1 MAITLQSISRN
12 HAMRAPRVMLYGPHG
27 IGKSTFGASAPAPIF
42 IQTEDGLGT
51 LDVDH
56 FPLAKS
62 NQDVLDAIGALYTE
76 GHDFQTVVVDSLDW
90 LDTLIWN
97 DINARFEAKE
107 LAYGKGAVI
116 AADYWRQILDGLNA
130 LRNDRNMAVIL
141 LAHAQVKRFDS
152 PEVEPFDRY
161 SPKLQERSSA
171 LVQEWCDAVFF
182 ANFKL
187 FVTKAEVGFNR
198 EVSRG
203 MTTGERV
210 MYTTEKPAF
219 LAKNR
224 YGLPDSLPLSWD
236 AFAGAIRPP
245 AAPITPAAPAANT
258 PAAEP
263 AAEMEGA

>member
-1 MAITLQSISRN
+1 MAISLKSISRN
-12 HAMRAPRVMLYGPHG
+12 SAMRAPRVMLYGPHG

-56 FPLAKS
+56 FPLAKTY
-62 NQDVLDAIGALYTE
+62 QDVVDAIGVLYAE
-76 GHDFQTVVVDSLDW
+76 DHAFQTAVIDSLDW
-90 LDTLIWN
+90 LDTLILA
-97 DINARFEAKE
+97 DINSRFEAKE

-116 AADYWRQILDGLNA
+116 AADYWRQVLDGLNA

-187 FVTKAEVGFNR
+187 FVTKSEVGFNR
-198 EVSRG
+198 EVARG

-224 YGLPDSLPLSWD
+224 YSLPESLPLSWH
-236 AFAGAIRPP
+236 AFAGSLRPADP
-245 AAPITPAAPAANT
+245 VSPAAPAANT
-258 PAAEP
+258 PAAES
-263 AAEMEGA
+263 AAETEGA

>member
-12 HAMRAPRVMLYGPHG
+12 SAMRAPRVMLYGPHG

-56 FPLAKS
+56 FPLAKAY
-62 NQDVLDAIGALYTE
+62 QEVIDAIGALYAE
-76 GHDFQTVVVDSLDW
+76 DHAFQTVVVDSLDW
-90 LDTLIWN
+90 LDTLVWN

-116 AADYWRQILDGLNA
+116 AADYWRQVLDGLNA
-130 LRNDRNMAVIL
+130 LRNDRGMAVIL

-187 FVTKAEVGFNR
+187 FVTKSEVGFNR

-224 YGLPDSLPLSWD
+224 YSLPESLPLSWQ
-236 AFAGAIRPP
+236 AFASALRP
-245 AAPITPAAPAANT
+245 AAPITPAAPAANA

-263 AAEMEGA
+263 AAETEGA